1 MSETKSLKQGLTRRN
16 FLKTTGAVAGVTAIA
31 GSGVALTSL
40 SADKALADEATGAA
54 AEQVFRTSCRGN
66 CGSRCPQEV
75 VVREGKVVRTTAA
88 QLPGEDKVRRRL
100 CVKGYTQPQ
109 RLYEPDRLKYP
120 MKRTSWSPDNPSGDQ
135 RGNGDW
141 ERISWDEAIEI
152 VSTQIGAIMEQHGPS
167 SVALWTSYGSNNV
180 LNGTS
185 AGFMS
190 VAYGRFVTS
199 TGITVLGASADYA
212 Q

>member
-1 MSETKSLKQGLTRRN
+1 MSETKSPLKGLTRRS
-16 FLKTTGAVAGVTAIA
+16 FLKTTGAVAGVAAVA
-31 GSGVALTSL
+31 G
-40 SADKALADEATGAA
+40 TGAA
-54 AEQVFRTSCRGN
+54 LTDLAPQKAHAEGAAAMEGEQVFRTSCRGN

-88 QLPGEDKVRRRL
+88 QLPGEDNVRRRL

-120 MKRTSWSPDNPSGDQ
+120 LKRTSWSPENPNGEA
-135 RGNGDW
+135 RGNGEW

-152 VSTQIGAIMEQHGPS
+152 VSGQIGSIMEKHGPS

-190 VAYGRFVTS
+190 VAYGRFITS
-199 TGITVLGASADYA
+199 TGITVL
-212 Q
+212 